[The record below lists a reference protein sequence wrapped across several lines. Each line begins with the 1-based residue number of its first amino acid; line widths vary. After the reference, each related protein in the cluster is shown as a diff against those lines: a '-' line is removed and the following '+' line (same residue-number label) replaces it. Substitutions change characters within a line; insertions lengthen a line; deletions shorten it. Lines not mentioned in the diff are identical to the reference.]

1 MPWWIATIII
11 LCSIIL
17 IMVILIVVVKF
28 NKKIDAEANIGDK
41 GVALKIENDT
51 PAVEKEED
59 KLDVEISKC
68 SSDKMYDFI
77 KDYIISVI
85 ESHMLITTVF
95 YTVRYTNSIND
106 KIFLK
111 ILKNEKYNELRDLN
125 IDILII
131 QKFFKE
137 YVLKLQEY
145 INKYILEMLEM
156 KEEIDDINKLRSNI
170 DKLCKLFE
178 TDTFISSTIQ
188 DFKNKGFI
196 ATLIDGEVYTVTS
209 DKFDDTLLLKFKD
222 KVKKSSVELVSEL
235 KMSKTRLLLTEN
247 KIVNILSVMNS
258 INLVFD
264 AITKHIYTIYFEC
277 KPAVIGDSKGV

>member
-41 GVALKIENDT
+41 GVALKIENDA
-51 PAVEKEED
+51 PAAKNEED
-59 KLDVEISKC
+59 KLNVEMSKYGC
-68 SSDKMYDFI
+68 SDKLYDFI
-77 KDYIISVI
+77 KDYIVSVI

-95 YTVRYTNSIND
+95 YTVQYTNSIND

-111 ILKNEKYNELRDLN
+111 ILKNEKYNELRNLN
-125 IDILII
+125 IEVSII

-137 YVLKLQEY
+137 YVFKLQEY
-145 INKYILEMLEM
+145 INKYILEI

-178 TDTFISSTIQ
+178 TDTFISSAIQ

-196 ATLIDGEVYTVTS
+196 ATMIDGEVYTVTS
-209 DKFDDTLLLKFKD
+209 DKLDDTLLLKFKD
-222 KVKKSSVELVSEL
+222 KIKKSSVELVSEL
-235 KMSKTRLLLTEN
+235 KLSKARLLFTEN

-258 INLVFD
+258 INSIFD
-264 AITKHIYTIYFEC
+264 AIIKHIYTIYFEC

>member
-51 PAVEKEED
+51 PAVKNEED
-59 KLDVEISKC
+59 KLNVEISKYG
-68 SSDKMYDFI
+68 SDKLYNFI
-77 KDYIISVI
+77 KDYIVSVI

-95 YTVRYTNSIND
+95 YIVQYTNSIND

-111 ILKNEKYNELRDLN
+111 ILKNEDYDKLKELNVDVS
-125 IDILII
+125 II

-145 INKYILEMLEM
+145 IDKYILEM

-178 TDTFISSTIQ
+178 TDAFISSTIQ

-196 ATLIDGEVYTVTS
+196 ATMIDGEVYTVTS

-222 KVKKSSVELVSEL
+222 KIKKSSVELVSEL
-235 KMSKTRLLLTEN
+235 KLSKTRLLFTEN

-258 INLVFD
+258 VNSIFD

>member
-51 PAVEKEED
+51 PAVKNEED
-59 KLDVEISKC
+59 KLNAEISKYGC
-68 SSDKMYDFI
+68 SDKLYDFI

-95 YTVRYTNSIND
+95 YTVQYTNSIND

-111 ILKNEKYNELRDLN
+111 ILKNEKYNELRNLN
-125 IDILII
+125 IDVSIV

-145 INKYILEMLEM
+145 IDKYILEM

-178 TDTFISSTIQ
+178 TDAFISSTIQ

-196 ATLIDGEVYTVTS
+196 ATMIDGEVYTVTS

-222 KVKKSSVELVSEL
+222 KIKKSSVELVSEL
-235 KMSKTRLLLTEN
+235 KLSKTRLLFTEN

-258 INLVFD
+258 VNSIFD

>member
-41 GVALKIENDT
+41 GVALKIENDA
-51 PAVEKEED
+51 PAAKNEED
-59 KLDVEISKC
+59 KLNVEISKYGC
-68 SSDKMYDFI
+68 NDKLYDFI
-77 KDYIISVI
+77 KDYIVSVI

-95 YTVRYTNSIND
+95 YTVQYTNSIND

-111 ILKNEKYNELRDLN
+111 ILKNEKYNELRNLN
-125 IDILII
+125 IDVSIV

-145 INKYILEMLEM
+145 INKYILEM

-178 TDTFISSTIQ
+178 TDAFISSTIQ

-196 ATLIDGEVYTVTS
+196 ATMIDGEVYTVTS

-222 KVKKSSVELVSEL
+222 KIKKSSVELVSEL
-235 KMSKTRLLLTEN
+235 KLSKTRLLFTEN

-258 INLVFD
+258 VNSIFD
-264 AITKHIYTIYFEC
+264 AIIKHIYTIYFEC

>member
-51 PAVEKEED
+51 PAVKNEED
-59 KLDVEISKC
+59 KLNAEISKYGC
-68 SSDKMYDFI
+68 SDKLYDFI

-95 YTVRYTNSIND
+95 YTVQYTNSIND

-111 ILKNEKYNELRDLN
+111 ILKNEKYNELRNLN
-125 IDILII
+125 IDVSIV

-145 INKYILEMLEM
+145 IDKYILEM

-178 TDTFISSTIQ
+178 TDAFISSTIQ

-196 ATLIDGEVYTVTS
+196 ATMIDGEVYTVAS

-222 KVKKSSVELVSEL
+222 KIKKSSVELVSEL
-235 KMSKTRLLLTEN
+235 KLSKTRLLFTEN

-258 INLVFD
+258 VNSIFD

>member
-51 PAVEKEED
+51 PAVKNEED
-59 KLDVEISKC
+59 KLNAEISKYGC
-68 SSDKMYDFI
+68 SDKLYDFI

-95 YTVRYTNSIND
+95 YTVQYTNSIND

-111 ILKNEKYNELRDLN
+111 ILKNEKYNELRNLN
-125 IDILII
+125 IDVSIV

-145 INKYILEMLEM
+145 IDKYFLESGNTNIVHLIL
-156 KEEIDDINKLRSNI
+156 IN
-170 DKLCKLFE
+170 DYC
-178 TDTFISSTIQ
+178 
-188 DFKNKGFI
+188 
-196 ATLIDGEVYTVTS
+196 
-209 DKFDDTLLLKFKD
+209 
-222 KVKKSSVELVSEL
+222 
-235 KMSKTRLLLTEN
+235 EN
-247 KIVNILSVMNS
+247 SRYYN
-258 INLVFD
+258 
-264 AITKHIYTIYFEC
+264 
-277 KPAVIGDSKGV
+277 

>member
-41 GVALKIENDT
+41 GVALKIENDA
-51 PAVEKEED
+51 PAAKNEED
-59 KLDVEISKC
+59 KLNVEISKYGC
-68 SSDKMYDFI
+68 SDKLYDFI
-77 KDYIISVI
+77 KNYIVSVI

-95 YTVRYTNSIND
+95 YAVQYTNSIND

-111 ILKNEKYNELRDLN
+111 ILKNEKYNELRNLN
-125 IDILII
+125 IDVSII

-145 INKYILEMLEM
+145 INKYILEM

-178 TDTFISSTIQ
+178 TDAFILSTIQ

-196 ATLIDGEVYTVTS
+196 ATMIDGEVYTVTS

-222 KVKKSSVELVSEL
+222 KIKKSSVELVSEL
-235 KMSKTRLLLTEN
+235 KLSKTRLLFTEN

-258 INLVFD
+258 VNSIFD
-264 AITKHIYTIYFEC
+264 AIIKHIYTIYFEC

>member
-41 GVALKIENDT
+41 GVALKIENDA
-51 PAVEKEED
+51 PAAKNEED

-131 QKFFKE
+131 QKFLKE

>member
-41 GVALKIENDT
+41 GVALKIENDA
-51 PAVEKEED
+51 PAVKNEED
-59 KLDVEISKC
+59 KLNVEMSKYGC
-68 SSDKMYDFI
+68 SDKLYDFI
-77 KDYIISVI
+77 KDYIVSVI

-95 YTVRYTNSIND
+95 YTVQYTNSIND

-125 IDILII
+125 IEVSII

-137 YVLKLQEY
+137 YVFKLQEY
-145 INKYILEMLEM
+145 INKYILEM

-178 TDTFISSTIQ
+178 TDTFISSIIQ

-196 ATLIDGEVYTVTS
+196 ATMIDGEVYTVTS
-209 DKFDDTLLLKFKD
+209 DKFDDALLLKFKD
-222 KVKKSSVELVSEL
+222 KIKKSSVELVSEL
-235 KMSKTRLLLTEN
+235 KLSKTRLLFTEN

-258 INLVFD
+258 INSIFD
-264 AITKHIYTIYFEC
+264 AIIKHIYTIYFEC

>member
-51 PAVEKEED
+51 SAAEKEED
-59 KLDVEISKC
+59 KLNVEISKYG
-68 SSDKMYDFI
+68 SDKLYDFI
-77 KDYIISVI
+77 KDYIVSVI

-95 YTVRYTNSIND
+95 YTVQYTNSIND

-125 IDILII
+125 IDVSIV

-145 INKYILEMLEM
+145 INKYILEM
-156 KEEIDDINKLRSNI
+156 KEEIDDINKLRFNI

-178 TDTFISSTIQ
+178 TDAFISSTIQ

-222 KVKKSSVELVSEL
+222 KIKKSSVELVSEL
-235 KMSKTRLLLTEN
+235 KMSKTRLLFTEN

-258 INLVFD
+258 VNLVFD

>member
-17 IMVILIVVVKF
+17 IMIILIVVVKF

>member
-1 MPWWIATIII
+1 
-11 LCSIIL
+11 
-17 IMVILIVVVKF
+17 MVILIAVVKF

-41 GVALKIENDT
+41 GVALKIENDA
-51 PAVEKEED
+51 PVAKNEED
-59 KLDVEISKC
+59 KLNVEISKC
-68 SSDKMYDFI
+68 GNDKLYDLI
-77 KDYIISVI
+77 KDYIVSII

-95 YTVRYTNSIND
+95 YTVQYTNSIND

-125 IDILII
+125 IDISII

-145 INKYILEMLEM
+145 INKYILEM

-170 DKLCKLFE
+170 DKLCKIFE
-178 TDTFISSTIQ
+178 TDVFISSTIQ

-196 ATLIDGEVYTVTS
+196 ATMIDGEVYTVTS

-222 KVKKSSVELVSEL
+222 KIKKSSVELVSEL
-235 KMSKTRLLLTEN
+235 KSSKTRLLFTEN
-247 KIVNILSVMNS
+247 KIINILSVMNS
-258 INLVFD
+258 VNLIFD